1 NGERYG
7 AKQEISFFLIIA
19 TADPIDRSHS
29 SMRFVLFEAD
39 DLTAHLRF
47 AGQTAQKGVWKARS
61 TALDLRESRI
71 PHADIFLAQ
80 ELGRSAVLNAQVAVS
95 KQKKFDGFIRERDA
109 TQLLRFRLL
118 NELPQRLTIQFD
130 QLLGRESI
138 CGPELLEFVRR
149 KPVRRLALGDILYG

>member
-1 NGERYG
+1 M
-7 AKQEISFFLIIA
+7 IA
-19 TADPIDRSHS
+19 RCFSY
-29 SMRFVLFEAD
+29 
-39 DLTAHLRF
+39 
-47 AGQTAQKGVWKARS
+47 WKARS

-80 ELGRSAVLNAQVAVS
+80 ELGRGAVLNAQVAVS

-130 QLLGRESI
+130 QLLGCESI

-149 KPVRRLALGDILYG
+149 KPVRRLALGDILYGELPELVRCKLCFIRLHSELLFDFCFLS